1 VTWSYSN
8 DGAIPCANNVF
19 QFNTVQ
25 TVWHANCMAMYGGT
39 SNSFQN
45 NTCADTANMA
55 GMLVATDFTP
65 IPLAGTNTIVHNTL
79 TRAGGVHGSDDYAG
93 EGALMFFL
101 GTQPITNVE
110 VQDMLIDSPILAG
123 IQFSGGNS
131 VSNLTLSGI
140 TVQSYG
146 VEGAVVEQGTT
157 YKSEGVMIEGGVT
170 GTAEFDDVVISGGS
184 NAFVNDDGTSFT
196 VVRGSGDTGW

>member
-1 VTWSYSN
+1 
-8 DGAIPCANNVF
+8 
-19 QFNTVQ
+19 
-25 TVWHANCMAMYGGT
+25 
-39 SNSFQN
+39 
-45 NTCADTANMA
+45 
-55 GMLVATDFTP
+55 
-65 IPLAGTNTIVHNTL
+65 
-79 TRAGGVHGSDDYAG
+79 VHGSDDYAG